1 MRFTAREIEAFRA
14 LGIDA
19 GQMRTDDDFARVF
32 GEWLGILAD
41 QRPDLFDKITQAM
54 LTDGGVP
61 RRP

>member
-1 MRFTAREIEAFRA
+1 
-14 LGIDA
+14 
-19 GQMRTDDDFARVF
+19 MRTDDDFARVF